1 MHVSAQKAKGQGMN
15 LHIVTGGSR
24 GLGRSLVNFLAER
37 GDDIAEISRSGTSSH
52 AKIRSFNCDLASA
65 ESKERVLETIFQTF
79 PVKQYDRITLI
90 NNAGIVDP
98 IKHVADLDEATVAKN
113 IAVNL
118 VAPIV
123 LTSAFL
129 KLSSGFDQLRVVANV
144 SSGAATRPKGSWATY
159 SSAKAGLECF
169 STALARDFANDSRV
183 KTIIFEPGI
192 VDTEMQALIRDT
204 DPADFD
210 EVAHFLAFKKD
221 GQLLSAETVAA
232 ALGAFVLRDDLA
244 SLTKISIRDLIKSQ

>member
-1 MHVSAQKAKGQGMN
+1 MN

-24 GLGRSLVNFLAER
+24 GLGRSLVDFLAEN
-37 GDDIAEISRSGTSSH
+37 GDDVADISRSGTFCD
-52 AKIRSFNCDLASA
+52 AKRRSFNCDLASP
-65 ESKERVLETIFQTF
+65 ESKEPVFQDIFRTF
-79 PVKQYDRITLI
+79 PVERYNRITLI
-90 NNAGIVDP
+90 NNAGMVDP
-98 IKHVADLDEATVAKN
+98 IKHVADLDAASVARN

-129 KLSSGFDQLRVVANV
+129 KLSSDFDRLRVVANV
-144 SSGAATRPKGSWATY
+144 SSGVATRPKGSWATY
-159 SSAKAGLECF
+159 SAAKAGLECF
-169 STALARDFANDSRV
+169 STALARDFASDDRV
-183 KTIIFEPGI
+183 KTVIFEPGI
-192 VDTEMQALIRDT
+192 VDTDMQALIRDT

-210 EVAHFLAFKKD
+210 EVAQFLNFKKD

-244 SLTKISIRDLIKSQ
+244 SLTKISIRDLVKAQS